1 MKNNN
6 RLLLILKYLT
16 EYTDEEHYA
25 SIAHING
32 YLKKYELD
40 GNQETIS
47 DCFRELQNVGYD
59 IVCIRSTQNQYYYE

>member
-47 DCFRELQNVGYD
+47 DCFRELQNVG
-59 IVCIRSTQNQYYYE
+59 